1 MLNHKEIRSYFPIL
15 DQEINGHP
23 LVYLDSAATAQKPRQ
38 VIEAIEHYY
47 KTNNA
52 NVHRGVHTLGNRA
65 TDDYEGARDKVRKF
79 INAASTKEIIFMRGT
94 TTALNTVAS
103 GYGRQNIQEGDEIV
117 ITYMEHHSNI
127 IPWQQLAKEKGAVL
141 KYIDLEADGTISL
154 EKVRATITAK
164 TKIVSMMMVSNVL
177 GTINPIKEV
186 TKIAHENGAIMVVD
200 AAQTAPHL
208 VIDVQDLDCDF
219 LAFSGHKMC
228 APTGIGVLYGKQ
240 TLLENMEP
248 VEFGGEM
255 IDFVGL
261 YESTWKELPWKFEGG
276 TPIIA
281 GAIGLGAAI
290 DFLEEVGLDNIAQHE
305 HQLARYAMDELAT
318 IDGLTIFGPQDEM
331 KRCGLV
337 TFNLDDV
344 HPHDVATVLDMN
356 GIAVRAG
363 HHCAQPLMKWLDV
376 TATAR
381 ASFYLYNNEEDIDA
395 LVKGLRVAKEYFNDV
410 F

>member
-1 MLNHKEIRSYFPIL
+1 MINKDIKNYFPIL
-15 DQEINGHP
+15 NQEINGHP
-23 LVYLDSAATAQKPRQ
+23 LVYLDSAATSQKPVQ
-38 VIEAIEHYY
+38 VIEALKKYY
-47 KTNNA
+47 EFENS

-65 TDDYEGARDKVRKF
+65 TDSYEGAREKVRKF
-79 INAASTKEIIFMRGT
+79 INAKSTKEVIFTRGT
-94 TTALNTVAS
+94 TTSINIVSS
-103 GYGRQNIQEGDEIV
+103 GYGRQNIKEGDEIV
-117 ITYMEHHSNI
+117 VTLMEHHANF
-127 IPWQQLAKEKGAVL
+127 IPWQQLAKEKGATL
-141 KYIDLEADGTISL
+141 KFIDIEADGTLSL
-154 EKVRATITAK
+154 DKVRETITPK
-164 TKIVSMMMVSNVL
+164 TKIVAVAMASNVM
-177 GTINPIKEV
+177 GTIHPIKEI
-186 TKIAHENGAIMVVD
+186 TKIAHDNGAIMVVD
-200 AAQTAPHL
+200 AAQGAPHL
-208 VIDVQDLDCDF
+208 TIDVQDLDCDF

-228 APTGIGVLYGKQ
+228 GPTGIGVLYGKQ

-281 GAIGLGAAI
+281 GAVGLGAAI
-290 DFLEEVGLDNIAQHE
+290 DFLTEVGLDNIAAHE
-305 HQLARYAMDELAT
+305 HALAGYAMDQLST
-318 IDGLTIFGPQDEM
+318 IDGLTIYGPREAQ

-363 HHCAQPLMKWLDV
+363 HHCAQPLMKWLNV

-381 ASFYLYNNEEDIDA
+381 ASFYLYNDEADIDR
-395 LVKGLRVAKEYFNDV
+395 LVAGLRTAKEYFNDV